1 MSNLTE
7 SLERFRRGPE
17 LLAMVLTGVYGDE
30 TDFSLAPGKWSIRLL
45 IAHLADSEMVGAQ
58 RFRQVIAEDNPP
70 LGAFDQDAW
79 ARNLDYARKQPKQS
93 LESFRRVRAENYE
106 LLKSLPESAFER
118 TGMHS
123 ERGAQARGHIRLLPA
138 GEIQVTRDCR
148 AEVEPG
154 TGAQRRRRTAH
165 AGRRRQHRHARRPG
179 GVCGSAAGLCRLRA
193 DGAGDEVRRSGGARC
208 ARQDRGGCEARP
220 VHHSR
225 APQMAFSVRGATRR
239 SSGARWRGGRR
250 RQSEAQSS

>member
-30 TDFSLAPGKWSIRLL
+30 TDFSLTPGKWSIRQL
-45 IAHLADSEMVGAQ
+45 IAHLADAELVGAQ

-118 TGMHS
+118 TGVHS
-123 ERGAQARGHIRLLPA
+123 ERGAVTLRQLLD
-138 GEIQVTRDCR
+138 TY
-148 AEVEPG
+148 AE
-154 TGAQRRRRTAH
+154 H
-165 AGRRRQHRHARRPG
+165 AESHAR
-179 GVCGSAAGLCRLRA
+179 
-193 DGAGDEVRRSGGARC
+193 
-208 ARQDRGGCEARP
+208 
-220 VHHSR
+220 
-225 APQMAFSVRGATRR
+225 QMQAIREEFKKAKGKK
-239 SSGARWRGGRR
+239 
-250 RQSEAQSS
+250 